1 MLRIYFLSLLGL
13 LLQAVGVYSAAVQ
26 NISRQQCQ
34 STGTHCPS
42 GTIIVSAS
50 DKRANYPT
58 IQGAIDSLPDDTSS
72 HTILILA
79 GNYTEQLNV
88 TRSGPVTLLGQ
99 TSASKDATRNRVRII
114 WAAANKDNTG
124 QSVDNVYSSVL
135 IVAPTLESSLTGSG
149 TTGYA
154 VPADTPFGN
163 TDFRAYNID
172 FDNLWADYSDGPA
185 HALSFSRANGGFYH
199 CGFYSYQDTVRS
211 TRSGFECALVTS
223 HSYSYP
229 AY

>member
-1 MLRIYFLSLLGL
+1 MLRLYFLSLGL
-13 LLQAVGVYSAAVQ
+13 LLHAVGVFSAAVQ
-26 NISRQQCQ
+26 NVSRQQCQ

-99 TSASKDATRNRVRII
+99 TSTSKDATRNRVRII
-114 WAAANKDNTG
+114 WAAANKDSTG
-124 QSVDNVYSSVL
+124 QSVDNVTCLPWYRRHSKWWGLIPPYVSETRIYSKK
-135 IVAPTLESSLTGSG
+135 
-149 TTGYA
+149 
-154 VPADTPFGN
+154 
-163 TDFRAYNID
+163 
-172 FDNLWADYSDGPA
+172 
-185 HALSFSRANGGFYH
+185 
-199 CGFYSYQDTVRS
+199 
-211 TRSGFECALVTS
+211 
-223 HSYSYP
+223 
-229 AY
+229 